1 MYMFKVNNG
10 NNKVDNKD
18 TRTTSLTSRHYSR
31 AIWTSFYQFWVHVIW
46 ALELKILYICMKEKC
61 KFFVNYDKWLQ
72 RSRNFHYEALETL
85 KMLWLFS
92 SVIMQNCE
100 CQDGCFK
107 ETKHAKFSEKRTFL
121 ILWFVHVFF
130 QRFAMAPARVVH
142 LDTTRGLTASHEPEL
157 HW

>member
-1 MYMFKVNNG
+1 MFLFYFVTNLCGPLPASMYMFKVNNG
-10 NNKVDNKD
+10 NKVDDKD

-100 CQDGCFK
+100 CQESSRQGCASGHYQGAHSFP
-107 ETKHAKFSEKRTFL
+107 
-121 ILWFVHVFF
+121 W
-130 QRFAMAPARVVH
+130 
-142 LDTTRGLTASHEPEL
+142 TRAALVNLSNVYGIAGISK
-157 HW
+157 